1 MSSTNSGKN
10 YVRILGMILILAF
23 VALGVVQLGRP
34 ATFVDPSGF
43 LFVLVGGMA
52 LVMISFPGAEIGR
65 ALRDAAATPG
75 NEADIRSSAFF
86 WEAAA
91 AVSGFWEYCAAS

>member
-43 LFVLVGGMA
+43 LFVLVGGIV
-52 LVMISFPGAEIGR
+52 LVMISFPGAEIEAR
-65 ALRDAAATPG
+65 AQGCRG
-75 NEADIRSSAFF
+75 HSRE
-86 WEAAA
+86 
-91 AVSGFWEYCAAS
+91 